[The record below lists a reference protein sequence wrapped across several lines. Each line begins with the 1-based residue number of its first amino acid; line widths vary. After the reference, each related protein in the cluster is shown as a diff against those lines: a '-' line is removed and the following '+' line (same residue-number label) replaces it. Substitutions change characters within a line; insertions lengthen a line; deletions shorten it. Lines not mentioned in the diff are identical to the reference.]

1 MMKSKSNISDSIP
14 KRDSSSKIKGQAKY
28 VGDLVMDGML
38 YAKTLR
44 STQALARFTCHYPS
58 LPEGYFI
65 VDEQDVV
72 GTNIVKIIYDDMPF
86 FASQVVRHIGEPIA
100 LVIGK
105 DKEVILSIL
114 AQIQVT
120 YEELPAVFEWTH
132 SVVHYQFQK
141 GDPEFVFSQA
151 HAVFERTYQT
161 DYQEQ
166 AYIEPQGMLAY
177 PEGDKIT
184 LTGSI
189 QCPYYVKNAC
199 LQALGCEEHLVR
211 VIQAEVGGAFG
222 GKEEYPS
229 IIACQLATAV
239 HKIKQPIQLLFEREE
254 DILSSTKRHPSK
266 TTMKA
271 YLDASNQLLGLEVH
285 VGLDGGEYI
294 GLSGVVLSRAMI
306 ISSGVYTIANLK
318 VSGDVYQTN
327 TVPTGAFRGFGA
339 PQMVFA
345 IEMFMAHL
353 AKHLHQDIDEF
364 KYKYLA
370 KQGDKTSTSG
380 TYRDPIILPDLIQQ
394 AKILAD
400 YDRKK
405 RDYDFYPKGH
415 GIGMSLVYHG
425 CGFTGSGEAKHIH
438 AKVRLE
444 KDEFDDVW
452 IYTAA
457 VEMGQGIKTTLP
469 KIVSHI
475 LNRPYETI
483 HFDAPDTD
491 FVPDSGPTVASRTTM
506 IVGGLV
512 AQAAKELLD
521 QWQTGIRQTVEKSYV
536 QPKDIVWD
544 DETFQGDAYP
554 AYSFGVV
561 IVEVFVDP
569 DTYQVEVKQVYSAY
583 DMGKAIDERVVLG
596 QIDGGQLQG
605 IAYGYLEV
613 MNHQQGRILQKNFTD
628 YIIPTAVDTP
638 SMERVILDNPYAFGP
653 YGAKGTGELTLVGGA
668 PAVALAIEQA
678 IQREVNRIPITPERI
693 GALIHDE

>member
-14 KRDSSSKIKGQAKY
+14 KRDASSKIKGQAKY

-44 STQALARFTCHYPS
+44 STQAHARFTCHYPS

-114 AQIQVT
+114 AQIQVM

-151 HAVFERTYQT
+151 HTVFERTYQT

-285 VGLDGGEYI
+285 VEI
-294 GLSGVVLSRAMI
+294 GRA
-306 ISSGVYTIANLK
+306 SC
-318 VSGDVYQTN
+318 
-327 TVPTGAFRGFGA
+327 R
-339 PQMVFA
+339 
-345 IEMFMAHL
+345 
-353 AKHLHQDIDEF
+353 
-364 KYKYLA
+364 
-370 KQGDKTSTSG
+370 
-380 TYRDPIILPDLIQQ
+380 
-394 AKILAD
+394 
-400 YDRKK
+400 
-405 RDYDFYPKGH
+405 
-415 GIGMSLVYHG
+415 
-425 CGFTGSGEAKHIH
+425 
-438 AKVRLE
+438 
-444 KDEFDDVW
+444 
-452 IYTAA
+452 
-457 VEMGQGIKTTLP
+457 
-469 KIVSHI
+469 
-475 LNRPYETI
+475 
-483 HFDAPDTD
+483 
-491 FVPDSGPTVASRTTM
+491 
-506 IVGGLV
+506 
-512 AQAAKELLD
+512 
-521 QWQTGIRQTVEKSYV
+521 
-536 QPKDIVWD
+536 
-544 DETFQGDAYP
+544 
-554 AYSFGVV
+554 
-561 IVEVFVDP
+561 
-569 DTYQVEVKQVYSAY
+569 
-583 DMGKAIDERVVLG
+583 ERV
-596 QIDGGQLQG
+596 
-605 IAYGYLEV
+605 
-613 MNHQQGRILQKNFTD
+613 
-628 YIIPTAVDTP
+628 
-638 SMERVILDNPYAFGP
+638 
-653 YGAKGTGELTLVGGA
+653 
-668 PAVALAIEQA
+668 
-678 IQREVNRIPITPERI
+678 
-693 GALIHDE
+693 

>member
-1 MMKSKSNISDSIP
+1 MMKPEATISQAVE
-14 KRDSSSKIKGQAKY
+14 KRDARSKISGQAKY
-28 VGDLVMDGML
+28 VGDLFMDGML
-38 YAKTLR
+38 YAKTVR
-44 STQALARFTCHYPS
+44 STKAHARFHCHYPP

-65 VDEQDVV
+65 IDEQDVI
-72 GTNIVKIIYDDMPF
+72 GKNIVKIIYEDMPF

-105 DKEVILSIL
+105 EKEVILSIL
-114 AQIQVT
+114 DHIQIT
-120 YEELPAVFEWTH
+120 YEELPALFEWND
-132 SVVHYQFQK
+132 SVVHYEFQK
-141 GDPEFVFSQA
+141 GDPKSHFSKA
-151 HAVFERTYQT
+151 TAVFERTYQT

-254 DILSSTKRHPSK
+254 DMISSTKRHPSK
-266 TTMKA
+266 TSIKA
-271 YLDASNQLLGLEVH
+271 YLDPHQNLLGLEVH
-285 VGLDGGEYI
+285 VGLDGGAYI

-306 ISSGVYTIANLK
+306 ISSGVYTIPNLQ
-318 VSGDVYQTN
+318 VSGDVYRTN

-345 IEMFMAHL
+345 MEMFMAHL
-353 AKHLHQDIDEF
+353 AKHLGQDIDYF
-364 KYKYLA
+364 KFHYLA
-370 KQGDKTSTSG
+370 KQGDKTSTNG
-380 TYRDPIILPDLIQQ
+380 TYRDPIILPDLITRAKALANYEEKKQRYQQ
-394 AKILAD
+394 
-400 YDRKK
+400 
-405 RDYDFYPKGH
+405 YPNGY

-444 KDEFDDVW
+444 KDQYDHVW

-457 VEMGQGIKTTLP
+457 VDMGQGIRTTLP

-475 LNRPYETI
+475 VNRPMETI
-483 HFDAPDTD
+483 HFDSPDTD

-512 AQAAKELLD
+512 AQAAKELHEH
-521 QWQTGIRQTVEKSYV
+521 WQTGQHQTVEKSYI

-569 DTYQVEVKQVYSAY
+569 VSYQVDLKAVYSAY
-583 DMGKAIDERVVLG
+583 DMGKAIDERIVLG

-613 MNHQQGRILQKNFTD
+613 MNHQQGQIMQKNFTD
-628 YIIPTAVDTP
+628 YIIPTSMDTP
-638 SMERVILDNPYAFGP
+638 LMQSSILDNPYAFGP

-678 IQREVNRIPITPERI
+678 IQREVHHIPITPERI
-693 GALIHDE
+693 GALIHHE